1 MNIKPCQAFAR
12 GANIYAK
19 NAKLQQAVAW
29 RLARYCKNL
38 EIPKGLIFDFGAG
51 SGNLTEALEKQN
63 KQLSAVLV
71 DECKELL
78 AQSEVA
84 NVRKLEWDLNQ
95 GIPPEAIGAAL
106 IASNFALHWLKDP
119 VEQIKQWG
127 EAIAP
132 GGWIAITVP
141 VEGSFTSWQIA
152 AEIAGV
158 KCTATKLPNWNELT
172 KSLSEVAEIKKHKII
187 RYSKQYSSGIEFLK
201 EMKSMGTNGGAI
213 HTLNQ
218 KELKKLNSCW
228 PQETN
233 KVMQQKRQSHEENK
247 ITINWNIMLVIAQ
260 KPMAKN

>member
-38 EIPKGLIFDFGAG
+38 EIPKGLIYDFGAG

-63 KQLSAVLV
+63 KQLTAVLV
-71 DECKELL
+71 DECRELL
-78 AQSEVA
+78 AKSQVA

-106 IASNFALHWLKDP
+106 IASSFTLHWLKDP

-132 GGWIAITVP
+132 GGWLAITVP
-141 VEGSFTSWQIA
+141 VEGSFISWQIA
-152 AEIAGV
+152 AKLAGV
-158 KCTATKLPNWNELT
+158 KYTGITLPIEGELI
-172 KSLSEVAEIKKHKII
+172 KSLSKVAEIKENKII
-187 RYSKQYSSGIEFLK
+187 RYSKQYNSGLEFLK
-201 EMKSMGTNGGAI
+201 EMKWIGTNGGAI
-213 HTLNQ
+213 SKLNQ
-218 KELKKLNSCW
+218 KELKKLDHSW
-228 PQETN
+228 PQRSNEKT
-233 KVMQQKRQSHEENK
+233 KT
-247 ITINWNIMLVIAQ
+247 ITINWDIMLAIAQ
-260 KPMAKN
+260 KPNVK

>member
-63 KQLSAVLV
+63 KQLTAVLV
-71 DECKELL
+71 DECRELL
-78 AQSEVA
+78 AKSEVA

-106 IASNFALHWLKDP
+106 IASSFTLHWLKDP

-132 GGWIAITVP
+132 GGWLAITVP
-141 VEGSFTSWQIA
+141 VEGSFISWQIA
-152 AEIAGV
+152 AKLAGV
-158 KCTATKLPNWNELT
+158 KYTGITLPIEGELI
-172 KSLSEVAEIKKHKII
+172 KSLSKVAEIKENKII
-187 RYSKQYSSGIEFLK
+187 RYSKQYNSGLEFLK
-201 EMKSMGTNGGAI
+201 EMKWIGTNGGAI
-213 HTLNQ
+213 SKLNQ
-218 KELKKLNSCW
+218 KELKKLDHSW
-228 PQETN
+228 PQRSNEKT
-233 KVMQQKRQSHEENK
+233 KT
-247 ITINWNIMLVIAQ
+247 ITINWDIMLAIAQ
-260 KPMAKN
+260 KPNVK

>member
-12 GANIYAK
+12 SANIYAK

-78 AQSEVA
+78 AESKVA

-106 IASNFALHWLKDP
+106 IASSFALHWLKDP

-152 AEIAGV
+152 AKIAGV
-158 KCTATKLPNWNELT
+158 KYTGITLPIEAELI
-172 KSLSEVAEIKKHKII
+172 KSLSKVAEIKENKII
-187 RYSKQYSSGIEFLK
+187 RYSKQYNSGLKFLK
-201 EMKSMGTNGGAI
+201 EMKWIGTNGGAI
-213 HTLNQ
+213 SKLNQ
-218 KELKKLNSCW
+218 KELKKLD
-228 PQETN
+228 
-233 KVMQQKRQSHEENK
+233 QSWLQGSNEK
-247 ITINWNIMLVIAQ
+247 TKTITINWDIMLVIAQ
-260 KPMAKN
+260 KPNVK

>member
-12 GANIYAK
+12 SANIYAK

-78 AQSEVA
+78 AKSEVA
-84 NVRKLEWDLNQ
+84 DVRKLEWDLNQ
-95 GIPPEAIGAAL
+95 GIPPEAISAAL

-141 VEGSFTSWQIA
+141 VEGSFTSWHIA
-152 AEIAGV
+152 AGIAGV
-158 KCTATKLPNWNELT
+158 KYTGITLPIEAELI
-172 KSLSEVAEIKKHKII
+172 KSLSKVAEIKENKII
-187 RYSKQYSSGIEFLK
+187 RYSKQYNSGLEFLK
-201 EMKSMGTNGGAI
+201 EMKGIGTNGGA
-213 HTLNQ
+213 TSKLKQ
-218 KELKKLNSCW
+218 KELKKLDHSW
-228 PQETN
+228 PQGSNDKT
-233 KVMQQKRQSHEENK
+233 KTV
-247 ITINWNIMLVIAQ
+247 TINWDIMLVIAQ
-260 KPMAKN
+260 KPNVK

>member
-12 GANIYAK
+12 SANIYAK

-38 EIPKGLIFDFGAG
+38 EIPKGLILDFGAG

-106 IASNFALHWLKDP
+106 IASSFALHWLKDP

-132 GGWIAITVP
+132 GGWLAITVP
-141 VEGSFTSWQIA
+141 VEGSFTSWQVA
-152 AEIAGV
+152 AKIAGV
-158 KCTATKLPNWNELT
+158 KYTGITLPIGAELI
-172 KSLSEVAEIKKHKII
+172 KSLSKVAEIKENKII
-187 RYSKQYSSGIEFLK
+187 RYSKQYNSGLEFLK
-201 EMKSMGTNGGAI
+201 EMKWMGTNGGA
-213 HTLNQ
+213 TRKLKQ
-218 KELKKLNSCW
+218 KELKKLDHSW
-228 PQETN
+228 PQGSNEKT
-233 KVMQQKRQSHEENK
+233 KT
-247 ITINWNIMLVIAQ
+247 ITINWDIMLVIAQ
-260 KPMAKN
+260 KPNVK

>member
-1 MNIKPCQAFAR
+1 MNIKPCQAFAK
-12 GANIYAK
+12 GANIYTK

-38 EIPKGLIFDFGAG
+38 EIPKGLIYDFGAG

-63 KQLSAVLV
+63 KQLTAVLV
-71 DECKELL
+71 DECRELL
-78 AQSEVA
+78 AKSQVA

-106 IASNFALHWLKDP
+106 IASSFTLHWLKDP

-152 AEIAGV
+152 AKIAGV
-158 KCTATKLPNWNELT
+158 KYTGITLPIEAELI
-172 KSLSEVAEIKKHKII
+172 KSLSKVAEIKENKII
-187 RYSKQYSSGIEFLK
+187 RYSKQYNSGLEFLK
-201 EMKSMGTNGGAI
+201 EMKWIGTNGGAI
-213 HTLNQ
+213 SKLNQ
-218 KELKKLNSCW
+218 KELKKLDHSW
-228 PQETN
+228 PQRSNEKT
-233 KVMQQKRQSHEENK
+233 KT
-247 ITINWNIMLVIAQ
+247 ITINWDIMLAIAQ
-260 KPMAKN
+260 KPNVK